1 MNENDLKFKSAL
13 VILLIYNNQILDY
26 FKIL

>member
-1 MNENDLKFKSAL
+1 MNENDLKFKSAF